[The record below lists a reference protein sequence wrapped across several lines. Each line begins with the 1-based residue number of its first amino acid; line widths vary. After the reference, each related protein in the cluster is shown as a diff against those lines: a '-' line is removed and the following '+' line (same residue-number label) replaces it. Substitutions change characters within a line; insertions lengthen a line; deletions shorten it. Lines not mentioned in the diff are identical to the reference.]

1 MLKNNQNANQQ
12 KNEQVMEIDLRKGE
26 KRKLSLFG
34 FKGKVAL
41 SVIVMVYVNFALLIG
56 LLYGANADSSLII
69 GILVIALLGVD
80 IAYPVILSKVIKDRK
95 KRFLLKSNTIDGL
108 VEFLECPN
116 YEEKVRMEDKKI
128 TFKSDDTDIDYYST
142 EEDDEEESTKLV
154 GAYEEI
160 DFEELCL
167 NVVKFAASKGLNTD
181 VLSVRTFLS
190 AINSSHLIEVNSQD
204 LEVAKKFVDVIS
216 EYLGKKAY
224 YSKEKSHWEK
234 PEDILWKKLNNQ
246 IVESDVLKSLLY
258 AHKNKNDFT
267 FLGLADVN
275 YSRFDEYFAQIFGF
289 INHPNRRVL
298 IDVAAK
304 YDNGVD
310 PAGRLSTPKNIWFI
324 VFPNSDASNKVSD
337 KTIRNLV
344 KIEVNG
350 SIAEPTEET
359 IEVEKMILEQFYYS
373 ISKAS
378 DDADINED
386 LWKKYDEF
394 IVEAE
399 KIVKLN
405 LNDKYFYGV
414 ENFATMFVIAGGE
427 EADALDHVVNAKLLP
442 MITNFKDLEVSEV
455 DILIDNIENI
465 FDTEGF
471 VVTIKT
477 LNKLKEN

>member
-1 MLKNNQNANQQ
+1 
-12 KNEQVMEIDLRKGE
+12 
-26 KRKLSLFG
+26 
-34 FKGKVAL
+34 
-41 SVIVMVYVNFALLIG
+41 
-56 LLYGANADSSLII
+56 
-69 GILVIALLGVD
+69 
-80 IAYPVILSKVIKDRK
+80 
-95 KRFLLKSNTIDGL
+95 
-108 VEFLECPN
+108 
-116 YEEKVRMEDKKI
+116 MEDKKI